1 MLAAGVQD
9 CMAGYLDTYG
19 VADRKRAQIT
29 KRVAL
34 SVFGLLAAALILF
47 LFLHNL
53 QEKRTVSRFLATV
66 RSGNYRDAYQ
76 MWGCTSATPCR
87 DYSFEKFMEDWG
99 PKGQYANVNAARVTI
114 VDSCGGGVVE
124 TLEFPN
130 AEPLGLW
137 VDRGTKILSFAPWPR
152 CPGRHW
158 HFWEFIQRQFS

>member
-1 MLAAGVQD
+1 
-9 CMAGYLDTYG
+9 MAGYLDTYG
-19 VADRKRAQIT
+19 VADRKRAQII

-34 SVFGLLAAALILF
+34 FASIAAVVGLLLF
-47 LFLHNL
+47 LVFHNFK
-53 QEKRTVSRFLATV
+53 EKRIVSHFLDTV
-66 RSGNYRDAYQ
+66 RSGNYQEAYQ
-76 MWGCTSATPCR
+76 MWGCTPATPCR

-99 PKGQYANVNAARVTI
+99 PKGQYANAKAARVTTI
-114 VDSCGGGVVE
+114 DSCGGGVIE

-130 AEPLGLW
+130 TEPFGLW